1 MRMEERPYWRRPI
14 RWITFCLISLAVCL
28 LLANLPTD
36 TEIVPEGSK
45 VGHWS
50 SLLPPLTAIA
60 VAICFHSL
68 IWALSVAFAL
78 GCALAFYPDFLRALP
93 LGIREFIWS
102 NLTGQFNLY
111 IFLFLFALVGMIHV
125 VYRSGGIHGL
135 VAVVSRIARGPRSTK
150 IATMAAGLLI
160 FFDDYSNTVVVGSTM
175 KKLSDRWRISREKLA
190 YIVDSTTAPIAG
202 LAPLSTW
209 IAFEIWLLGS
219 VSVELDLGI
228 GGYAMFMTM
237 LPFRFYCWGTLAMVF
252 LTSALGR
259 DFGPMHRA
267 EQRAAVEGRLAAPD
281 ARLLV
286 AEGAEEMEP
295 IPGKP
300 QRWVNAALPLGIVIL
315 GALGGILFLGRYR
328 LLEAGSEFSFLELSS
343 WRDAFGATTDPT
355 YGGGGAM
362 QIFFLASVA
371 AGAIAVLMA
380 LSQRILSPW
389 QSARAYLRAIPTLW
403 MAIFILTMA
412 WAMKDVCTNEKF
424 GLHTDTYLISLIGTR
439 LPVEFLPLV
448 VFLASSA
455 MAFATGTSFGAM
467 GVLIPIVLPLA
478 HAMGAFAG
486 ADGLLFW
493 LAAAAVLD
501 GAIFGDHC
509 SPISDTTVL
518 SSISTGCDHIDHVTT
533 QMVYALT
540 TMAMA
545 SVIGYFGVA
554 LGMPIWLFFI
564 GLPCATVALLLA
576 LGKRISSPGGV
587 LPGPASNP

>member
-1 MRMEERPYWRRPI
+1 MEERPYWRRPN
-14 RWITFCLISLAVCL
+14 RWIAFCLICLGVCL

-36 TEIVPEGSK
+36 AGIVPEGSE
-45 VGHWS
+45 VGHWT
-50 SLLPPLTAIA
+50 SLLPPLLAIA

-68 IWALSVAFAL
+68 VWALSVAFLL
-78 GCALAFYPDFLRALP
+78 GCSLAFYPDLVRAVP
-93 LGIREFIWS
+93 MGIKEFIWS

-135 VAVVSRIARGPRSTK
+135 VAVVSRIARGPRSAK

-219 VSVELDLGI
+219 VSADLDLGI
-228 GGYAMFMTM
+228 GGYAMFMIM
-237 LPFRFYCWGTLAMVF
+237 LPFRFYCWGTLATVF

-259 DFGPMHRA
+259 DFGAMYSA
-267 EQRAAVEGRLAAPD
+267 EKRAAVDGRLAAPD

-286 AEGAEEMEP
+286 PEGDEEMEP

-300 QRWVNAALPLGIVIL
+300 QRWVNAVLPLAIVIL
-315 GALGGILFLGRYR
+315 GALGGILFLGRHR
-328 LLEAGSEFSFLELSS
+328 LLEAGNEFFFLRLSS
-343 WRDAFGATTDPT
+343 WRDAFGATTDPN

-362 QIFFLASVA
+362 EVLFWASIS

-380 LSQRILSPW
+380 LSQRILSPL

-412 WAMKDVCTNEKF
+412 WAMKDVCTDGRF
-424 GLHTDTYLISLIGTR
+424 GLHTDTYLISLLGTR
-439 LPVEFLPLV
+439 LPMELLPLV

-467 GVLIPIVLPLA
+467 GILIPIVLPLA
-478 HAMGAFAG
+478 HAMGAFEG

-518 SSISTGCDHIDHVTT
+518 SSISTGCDHIDHVAT
-533 QMVYALT
+533 QVVYALT
-540 TMAMA
+540 TMVLA
-545 SVIGYFGVA
+545 SLIGYLGVA
-554 LGMPIWLFFI
+554 FGMPVWLFFL
-564 GLPCATVALLLA
+564 GLPCATAGLLVTV
-576 LGKRISSPGGV
+576 GKKIPRPGRV
-587 LPGPASNP
+587 RAPASSNS